1 MTILTIIF
9 GLFGVVGGSFGVLSY
24 IITRRQLSLLRQ
36 DISERKKHEAEG
48 ARWAERFEELSTR
61 LLRINPHLEVQEPGV
76 TGTTCVYL
84 TMFPDPKF
92 RLDIESL
99 IVEVDPSGALFMP
112 RTPEPYEFRSKRM
125 RETIERAESLMAKFA
140 LVHPSC
146 ALHLL
151 DESVDE

>member
-1 MTILTIIF
+1 MTILMIVF
-9 GLFGVVGGSFGVLSY
+9 ALFAVVGGGFGLLSY
-24 IITRRQLSLLRQ
+24 IITRRQLALLHR
-36 DISERKKHEAEG
+36 DISDRKKQEADD
-48 ARWAERFEELSTR
+48 ARWEQRFDELSAR
-61 LLRINPHLEVQEPGV
+61 LLRITPNLEVQEPGV
-76 TGTTCVYL
+76 TGTTCIYL

-99 IVEVDPSGALFMP
+99 IVEVDPERTVFMP
-112 RTPEPYEFRSKRM
+112 RTPEPYQFRSKRM

-151 DESVDE
+151 EE

>member
-9 GLFGVVGGSFGVLSY
+9 GVFGVVGGTFGVLSY
-24 IITRRQLSLLRQ
+24 IVTRRQSSLLRQ
-36 DISERKKHEAEG
+36 DIEDRKKREADD
-48 ARWAERFEELSTR
+48 ARWAERFDELSDK
-61 LLRINPHLEVQEPGV
+61 LLRINPQLEVQEPGV
-76 TGTTCVYL
+76 TGTTCIYL

-92 RLDIESL
+92 RFDIESL
-99 IVEVDPSGALFMP
+99 IVEVDQDRTVFMP
-112 RTPEPYEFRSKRM
+112 RTPELCQFRSKRM

-151 DESVDE
+151 NE